1 MNAQELYEEIK
12 LALNF
17 FDLKSHDMDKIKVT
31 RHGRHIVFDYEDKSA
46 MIGIPEKSFNE

>member
-1 MNAQELYEEIK
+1 MNAQDLYNEIK
-12 LALNF
+12 YALAY
-17 FDLKSHDMDKIKVT
+17 FDLKFHDMDKIKVT